1 MVVIKLY
8 CSICTRNDYYLERIE
23 DVAKKL
29 KLNYTLEKVTD
40 EAAWKALDLEEA
52 CLSADPQSSSYGSQ
66 WYPAILERP
75 SNRRGV
81 RSVSGGILLTAEFVY
96 SPRQTLSYST
106 NISQF

>member
-40 EAAWKALDLEEA
+40 DAAWKALDLEEA
-52 CLSADPQSSSYGSQ
+52 CLFAYCPGCKTMHTDPQTRNL
-66 WYPAILERP
+66 PAMEV
-75 SNRRGV
+75 N
-81 RSVSGGILLTAEFVY
+81 GILRFWNVPATDEALEACLAEFC
-96 SPRQTLSYST
+96 
-106 NISQF
+106 